1 MVNIKKSTTY
11 YWMILYVISECI
23 AAWSFNSYM
32 DVQSFISFMILIISI
47 IISVVSAMH
56 I

>member
-1 MVNIKKSTTY
+1 MVNIKKSTTR

-23 AAWSFNSYM
+23 AAYSFNSYM
-32 DVQSFISFMILIISI
+32 DVQSFTSFMMLILSI
-47 IISVVSAMH
+47 IIAVLSVMH